1 MTVIVVTNCFSF
13 GFGLMIMLFLVIL
26 SQRQLMVRHIRS
38 HCNVYGYDMSNRNDA
53 WILTELL
60 EMGKRGSENNGLSGF
75 SKAIV
80 EANEKGG
87 VYVS

>member
-1 MTVIVVTNCFSF
+1 MTVIIVTNCFSF
-13 GFGLMIMLFLVIL
+13 VIGLTIMLFLVVL
-26 SQRQLMVRHIRS
+26 SQRQIMVRSIRT
-38 HCNVYGYDMSNRNDA
+38 HAKVYGYDMSNRNDA

-60 EMGKRGSENNGLSGF
+60 EMGKRGTKSELSGL
-75 SKAIV
+75 SKAII